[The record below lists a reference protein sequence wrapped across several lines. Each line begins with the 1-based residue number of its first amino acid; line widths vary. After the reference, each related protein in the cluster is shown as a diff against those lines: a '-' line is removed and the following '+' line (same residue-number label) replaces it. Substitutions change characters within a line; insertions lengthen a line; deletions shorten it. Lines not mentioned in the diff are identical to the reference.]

1 MRPQSELG
9 DVPGGR
15 CTAVPSLLPL
25 LNLHLEPSHSQMKT
39 VLLRKRTESKGGK
52 AEKKKW
58 LWEGTKE
65 GNEPRQ
71 LHGEGR
77 MGRDGLTLAR
87 S

>member
-1 MRPQSELG
+1 
-9 DVPGGR
+9 
-15 CTAVPSLLPL
+15 
-25 LNLHLEPSHSQMKT
+25 MKT